1 MKLKKLQIRND
12 IAFLLEFAID
22 DFKGKYAGSVGGVV
36 WAIIQPISTIILYWF
51 VFQLGFKSQPVIG
64 IPFILWLISGLLPWL
79 FLSDTIANAT
89 SSLVDYSYLV
99 KKIKFNIYILPLV
112 KIVSGLFVHFVL
124 LGFVIGMFALYGRS
138 VDIYYLQIPYYL
150 LFTVVI
156 LSGVC
161 YLTSTLFVFFRDTI
175 QVVSILLQII
185 FWTTPIVWSLDIM
198 NTEIQNMFDLKL
210 YSNAQNKYIKKLDNG
225 TFEVRI
231 PINNELKNKE
241 LVVYY
246 VDENNN
252 KQVYDVTIKDGYA
265 IFNTNHFSI
274 YTLAEKSSSTETKTP
289 SITKEEKKEDIK
301 NPATSDNITYYVI
314 LTAISILGIVLS
326 KKLLKNN

>member
-64 IPFILWLISGLLPWL
+64 VPFILWLISGLLPWL

-198 NTEIQNMFDLKL
+198 NTEIQNMLCWTPFYYIVNGYRDIFI
-210 YSNAQNKYIKKLDNG
+210 NKTWFWDYGLINIFYWGIAVSVLIVGLWAFIKCKKH
-225 TFEVRI
+225 FA
-231 PINNELKNKE
+231 
-241 LVVYY
+241 
-246 VDENNN
+246 
-252 KQVYDVTIKDGYA
+252 DV
-265 IFNTNHFSI
+265 
-274 YTLAEKSSSTETKTP
+274 L
-289 SITKEEKKEDIK
+289 
-301 NPATSDNITYYVI
+301 
-314 LTAISILGIVLS
+314 
-326 KKLLKNN
+326 